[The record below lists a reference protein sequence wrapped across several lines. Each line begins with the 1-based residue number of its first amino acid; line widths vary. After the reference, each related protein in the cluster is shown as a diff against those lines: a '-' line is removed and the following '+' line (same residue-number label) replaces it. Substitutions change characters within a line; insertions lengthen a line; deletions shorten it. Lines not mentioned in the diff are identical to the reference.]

1 MAYPNMEYCAARN
14 TLAAVEQLI
23 AIIEESCTE
32 NIEREEIRALGD
44 LSEAARYLSE
54 IAAEAIDD
62 LYSTKIDD

>member
-23 AIIEESCTE
+23 AIIEESGADDMS
-32 NIEREEIRALGD
+32 REEVRALSD
-44 LSEAARYLSE
+44 LSDAARYLSE
-54 IAAEAIDD
+54 IAATAVDD

>member
-23 AIIEESCTE
+23 AIIEESGTD
-32 NIEREEIRALGD
+32 NMDREEVRALSD
-44 LSEAARYLSE
+44 LADAARYLGE
-54 IAAEAIDD
+54 IAATAVDD

>member
-23 AIIEESCTE
+23 AIIEESGTE
-32 NIEREEIRALGD
+32 NMEREEIRALGD
-44 LSEAARYLSE
+44 LSDAAIYLGE
-54 IAAEAIDD
+54 IAATAIDD

>member
-23 AIIEESCTE
+23 AIIEESGTE
-32 NIEREEIRALGD
+32 NMEREEIRALGE
-44 LSEAARYLSE
+44 LSDAARYLSE

>member
-23 AIIEESCTE
+23 AIIEESGTE
-32 NIEREEIRALGD
+32 NMEREEIRALGD

>member
-23 AIIEESCTE
+23 AIIEESGAE
-32 NIEREEIRALGD
+32 NMEREEIRALGD
-44 LSEAARYLSE
+44 LSDAARYLSE
-54 IAAEAIDD
+54 IAATAIDD

>member
-23 AIIEESCTE
+23 AIIEESGTE
-32 NIEREEIRALGD
+32 NMEREEIRALGD
-44 LSEAARYLSE
+44 LSDAARYLSE

>member
-23 AIIEESCTE
+23 AIIEESGTE
-32 NIEREEIRALGD
+32 SMEREEIRALGE
-44 LSEAARYLSE
+44 LSDAARYLSE
-54 IAAEAIDD
+54 IAATAIDD

>member
-23 AIIEESCTE
+23 AIIEESGTE
-32 NIEREEIRALGD
+32 NMDREEIRALGE
-44 LSEAARYLSE
+44 LSDAARYLGE
-54 IAAEAIDD
+54 IAATAIDD

>member
-23 AIIEESCTE
+23 AIIEESGTE
-32 NIEREEIRALGD
+32 NMDREEIRALGD
-44 LSEAARYLSE
+44 LSDAARYLGE
-54 IAAEAIDD
+54 IAATAIDD

>member
-23 AIIEESCTE
+23 AIIEESGTE
-32 NIEREEIRALGD
+32 NMEREEIRALGD
-44 LSEAARYLSE
+44 LSEAARYLGE
-54 IAAEAIDD
+54 IAATAIDD

>member
-23 AIIEESCTE
+23 AIIEESGTE
-32 NIEREEIRALGD
+32 NMEREEIRALGE
-44 LSEAARYLSE
+44 LSDAARYLGE
-54 IAAEAIDD
+54 IAATAIDD

>member
-23 AIIEESCTE
+23 AIIEESGTE
-32 NIEREEIRALGD
+32 NMEREEIRALGD
-44 LSEAARYLSE
+44 LSDAARYLGE
-54 IAAEAIDD
+54 IAATAIDD

>member
-23 AIIEESCTE
+23 AIIEESGTE
-32 NIEREEIRALGD
+32 NMEREEIRALGD
-44 LSEAARYLSE
+44 LSEAARYLGE
-54 IAAEAIDD
+54 IAAEAIDN

>member
-23 AIIEESCTE
+23 AIIEESGTE
-32 NIEREEIRALGD
+32 NMEREEIRALGD
-44 LSEAARYLSE
+44 LSDAARYLSE

-62 LYSTKIDD
+62 LYSTKIND

>member
-23 AIIEESCTE
+23 AIIEESG
-32 NIEREEIRALGD
+32 IEDMSREEVRALGD
-44 LSEAARYLSE
+44 LTDAARYLSE
-54 IAAEAIDD
+54 IAATAVDD

>member
-23 AIIEESCTE
+23 AIIEESGTE
-32 NIEREEIRALGD
+32 NMEREELRALGD
-44 LSEAARYLSE
+44 LSDAARYLGE
-54 IAAEAIDD
+54 IAATAIDD

>member
-23 AIIEESCTE
+23 AIIEESGTE
-32 NIEREEIRALGD
+32 NMEREEIRALGD
-44 LSEAARYLSE
+44 LSDAARYLSE
-54 IAAEAIDD
+54 IASTAIDD

>member
-23 AIIEESCTE
+23 AIIEESGTE
-32 NIEREEIRALGD
+32 NMEREEVRALGE
-44 LSEAARYLSE
+44 LSDAARYLGE
-54 IAAEAIDD
+54 IAATAIDD

>member
-23 AIIEESCTE
+23 AIIEESGTE
-32 NIEREEIRALGD
+32 NMEREELRALGE
-44 LSEAARYLSE
+44 LSDAARYLGE
-54 IAAEAIDD
+54 IAATAIDD